1 MIKEHGGRL
10 TFFAAPKMVKQTL
23 KMVGLDTLLGLYED
37 ESSAL
42 AGS

>member
-10 TFFAAPKMVKQTL
+10 TFFAAP